1 MNYNN
6 LEINKEIWKKIKDY
20 ENYMISN
27 YGILE

>member
-27 YGILE
+27 FCI